1 MSELRLAG
9 CRSRPLVGYLKALG
23 LLRVVSRQGDE
34 SARARW
40 RDGVFELRSKFDE
53 EELVSFV
60 IEDYSPSPVLSPW
73 NGRSGFYMRGGAAAI
88 RASKRIEQAPLPR
101 LAAYR
106 GLIEQTRVILED
118 LGLKEKPSSDEQKTE
133 LVRRLRRCWP
143 DDAIEW
149 LDAAIVLTGPK
160 PAFPPLLGSGGN
172 DGSYDFSS
180 NFMQSLCHVLLDEDS
195 DASRLLLD
203 AALRGTAS
211 PMEKMAVAHFLRDA
225 SPTNSPHGEADSL
238 GNPWDLIL
246 AVEGTLLL
254 AAGVARR
261 HGAAAGSALV
271 APFTVRSTAAG
282 YGSAVGGETGR
293 AEIWLPLWSGWAT
306 VSEIATLARE
316 ARAQVGR
323 GGSRR
328 QASSGLDFA
337 RAAGGLG
344 VARGIEAF
352 ERYAILERAGQSNLA
367 VPAGRVSV
375 ADRPG
380 IQALESIDR
389 WLGDASRYAR
399 SDRCPTAIRTV
410 IGQVERASFRLA
422 SRGTTKDACDALEAM
437 GALEHALA
445 RSRRAIEG
453 GMHPLRDGRAA
464 PWIEV
469 ADDGTPEFAVAV
481 AIASLRDRRRR
492 PPAMRDYLHGT
503 RDGGSGFDTDR
514 RHVVEGSGANLLAL
528 IHARRHLDARRAQA
542 TEHEDVGERH
552 DPGGASETT
561 RTKSGDHSGLEF
573 DDGTWCDAR
582 NARLFV
588 AGRLDDDRIL
598 RLLCGLALLDQWPE
612 APIPRG
618 RADYDIATPIFDVL
632 SLAWRGTPERKRS
645 SDPRARLGPRPGWAA
660 RLAAGAVDAVVSD
673 ATLRL
678 RMAGLTPIG
687 GPADFRLWT
696 PAGARPGP
704 RLGAALLIRLSPTD
718 VKLIARKVTIPE
730 RKAEQNERKEA
741 ACTN

>member
-1 MSELRLAG
+1 
-9 CRSRPLVGYLKALG
+9 LKALG
-23 LLRVVSRQGDE
+23 LLRIVSRQGDQ

-60 IEDYSPSPVLSPW
+60 LEDYSPSPVLSPW
-73 NGRSGFYMRGGAAAI
+73 NGRSGFYVRGGSAAI
-88 RASKRIEQAPLPR
+88 KASERIEQALLSR
-101 LAAYR
+101 LATYR
-106 GLIEQTRVILED
+106 GLIEQTREILDD
-118 LGLKEKPSSDEQKTE
+118 LGLKEKPSSDEQKAE

-180 NFMQSLCHVLLDEDS
+180 NFMQSLCHVLLDEDG
-195 DASRLLLD
+195 DASRALLD
-203 AALRGTAS
+203 ASLRGTPS
-211 PMEKMAVAHFLRDA
+211 PMEKMAIAHFLRDA
-225 SPTNSPHGEADSL
+225 SPTNSPQGEADSL

-246 AVEGTLLL
+246 AMEGTLLL

-293 AEIWLPLWSGWAT
+293 AEIWLPLWSGWAA

-323 GGSRR
+323 GRARR

-344 VARGIEAF
+344 VARGIDAF

-367 VPAGRVSV
+367 VPAGRVAV

-389 WLGDASRYAR
+389 WLGDASRFGR
-399 SDRCPTAIRTV
+399 GDRCPTAIRMV
-410 IGQVERASFRLA
+410 IDRLERASFRLA
-422 SRGTTKDACDALEAM
+422 SRGTTKDAGDALEAM

-453 GMHPLRDGRAA
+453 GMRPLHDGRAA

-481 AIASLRDRRRR
+481 ALASLRDRRRR
-492 PPAMRDYLHGT
+492 SPAMRDYLHGT

-514 RHVVEGSGANLLAL
+514 RHVVEGGGANLLAA
-528 IHARRHLDARRAQA
+528 IHARRHLDAGRAQA
-542 TEHEDVGERH
+542 IEDVGERH
-552 DPGGASETT
+552 APGGESATT
-561 RTKSGDHSGLEF
+561 STKRSDHSGLEF

-582 NARLFV
+582 IARLFV

-598 RLLCGLALLDQWPE
+598 RLLCGLALLDHWPE

-618 RADYDIATPIFDVL
+618 RADYDTATPIFDVL
-632 SLAWRGTPERKRS
+632 SLAWRGTPERQRS

-673 ATLRL
+673 ATLTV
-678 RMAGLTPIG
+678 RMGGLTPIG
-687 GPADFRLWT
+687 GPADFRLRK

-718 VKLIARKVTIPE
+718 VKLIALKATIQGKEEHHE
-730 RKAEQNERKEA
+730 RNEP

>member
-1 MSELRLAG
+1 VSDLRLAG
-9 CRSRPLVGYLKALG
+9 CRSRPLVEYLKALG
-23 LLRVVSRQGDE
+23 LLRIVSRQGDQ

-53 EELVSFV
+53 EELVTFV
-60 IEDYSPSPVLSPW
+60 LEDYSPSPVLSPW
-73 NGRSGFYMRGGAAAI
+73 NGRSGFYMRGGSAAI
-88 RASKRIEQAPLPR
+88 KASERIEQALLPR

-106 GLIEQTRVILED
+106 SLIEQTRAILDD
-118 LGLKEKPSSDEQKTE
+118 LGLKEKPSSDEQKAE
-133 LVRRLRRCWP
+133 LVRRLRRTWP

-180 NFMQSLCHVLLDEDS
+180 NFMQSLCHVLLDDDA

-203 AALRGTAS
+203 ASLRGTPS
-211 PMEKMAVAHFLRDA
+211 PMEKMAIAHFLRDA
-225 SPTNSPHGEADSL
+225 SPTNSPHGEAESL

-261 HGAAAGSALV
+261 HGTAAGSALV

-282 YGSAVGGETGR
+282 YGSAVGGEIGR
-293 AEIWLPLWSGWAT
+293 AEIWLPLWSGWAS

-323 GGSRR
+323 GRSRR

-344 VARGIEAF
+344 VARGIDAF
-352 ERYAILERAGQSNLA
+352 ERYTILERAGQSNLA

-380 IQALESIDR
+380 IQALESIDS

-422 SRGTTKDACDALEAM
+422 SRSTTKDACDALEAM

-445 RSRRAIEG
+445 RSRRAIDG
-453 GMHPLRDGRAA
+453 GMHPLRDARAA
-464 PWIEV
+464 PWIDV

-481 AIASLRDRRRR
+481 ALASLRDRRRR
-492 PPAMRDYLHGT
+492 SPAMRDYLHGT

-514 RHVVEGSGANLLAL
+514 RQVVEGSGANLLAV

-542 TEHEDVGERH
+542 SEDVGQSH
-552 DPGGASETT
+552 DLGGASEPTS
-561 RTKSGDHSGLEF
+561 TKSTDPSGLEF

-598 RLLCGLALLDQWPE
+598 RLLCGLALLDQWP
-612 APIPRG
+612 AAAIPRG

-632 SLAWRGTPERKRS
+632 SLAWRGTPERQRS
-645 SDPRARLGPRPGWAA
+645 SDPRGRLGPRPGWAA
-660 RLAAGAVDAVVSD
+660 RLAAGAVDTVLMD
-673 ATLRL
+673 AMLRL
-678 RMAGLTPIG
+678 RLAGLTPIG
-687 GPADFRLWT
+687 GPADFQLWT
-696 PAGARPGP
+696 PSDARPGP

-718 VKLIARKVTIPE
+718 IKLIARKATIHG
-730 RKAEQNERKEA
+730 KAQQNERKEE